1 MNSNEGVEYSVDDLK
16 AIRKDLRNTLEDE
29 GILEDS
35 DIALLENIIDTFIN
49 QINTSDC

>member
-1 MNSNEGVEYSVDDLK
+1 MSGNEGIEYSVDDLK

-29 GILEDS
+29 GVLEDA
-35 DIALLENIIDTFIN
+35 DITLLENIIDTFIN